1 MVTTTT
7 ITRYPWQPDSTK
19 TALRAIG
26 DLGAGLMGAL
36 KTQRGIHTETLM
48 TVVGALA
55 GFAAQN
61 AALTSITAATPS
73 VKPRSFAIVQ
83 STTGGIFL
91 FGDAINAFLFPEA
104 GSVLPLA
111 ALISGAALSAGAK
124 QEELPNLGEIAAHI
138 ASVVGTP
145 EFGKLR
151 VPPGV
156 SPQLEP
162 LAALRKFWPQTLAI
176 LARPPTKPLFR
187 QQEAPLQ
194 EIHWPI
200 ILGLVASQ
208 FIKMSQNALHA
219 RISAT
224 LVMESAVITSKV
236 DPETIEPGKWRI
248 PTGEGGPAIA
258 RLRK

>member
-1 MVTTTT
+1 MAINTP
-7 ITRYPWQPDSTK
+7 ITSYPWQPGSTK

-26 DLGAGLMGAL
+26 DLGVGLMSDL

-48 TVVGALA
+48 TVIGALA

-61 AALTSITAATPS
+61 AALNSIASRMPS
-73 VKPRSFAIVQ
+73 IKPGSLAIVQ
-83 STTGGIFL
+83 TKTGGIFL
-91 FGDAINAFLFPEA
+91 FGNAINAFLFPEL

-111 ALISGAALSAGAK
+111 ALVGGAALSAGAK
-124 QEELPNLGEIAAHI
+124 QDELPNLGEIAAHI

-156 SPQLEP
+156 VPQLEP
-162 LAALRKFWPQTLAI
+162 LAALSKFWPGTLNI
-176 LARPPTKPLFR
+176 LSRPPIKALFR
-187 QQEAPLQ
+187 RKEAPLQ

-208 FIKMSQNALHA
+208 SIKMSQNALHP
-219 RISAT
+219 RISAA
-224 LVMESAVITSKV
+224 LVMESAVITSKI

-248 PTGEGGPAIA
+248 ALNEDGPSIT
-258 RLRK
+258 RLK

>member
-1 MVTTTT
+1 MSTTTP
-7 ITRYPWQPDSTK
+7 ISSYPWQHDSTK

-26 DLGAGLMGAL
+26 DLGVGLMRDL

-61 AALTSITAATPS
+61 AALTSIAANKPPI
-73 VKPRSFAIVQ
+73 KPRSLAIAQ
-83 STTGGIFL
+83 PKAGGIFL
-91 FGDAINAFLFPEA
+91 FGDAINAFLFPES

-111 ALISGAALSAGAK
+111 AVVCGAALSAGAK

-156 SPQLEP
+156 APQLEP
-162 LAALRKFWPQTLAI
+162 VAALVKFWPQTLAI
-176 LARPPTKPLFR
+176 LARPPIKRLFR

-194 EIHWPI
+194 EIH
-200 ILGLVASQ
+200 
-208 FIKMSQNALHA
+208 
-219 RISAT
+219 
-224 LVMESAVITSKV
+224 
-236 DPETIEPGKWRI
+236 
-248 PTGEGGPAIA
+248 
-258 RLRK
+258 

>member
-1 MVTTTT
+1 MVATTT
-7 ITRYPWQPDSTK
+7 ITSYPWQPDSTA
-19 TALRAIG
+19 TANRAIG
-26 DLGAGLMGAL
+26 DLGVGLMNAL
-36 KTQRGIHTETLM
+36 KTQRGVHTETLM

-61 AALTSITAATPS
+61 AALTSITAATS
-73 VKPRSFAIVQ
+73 SAKPRSFAVVQ
-83 STTGGIFL
+83 TKTGGIFL
-91 FGDAINAFLFPEA
+91 FGDAINAYLFPEA

-111 ALISGAALSAGAK
+111 ALVSGAALSSGAK
-124 QEELPNLGEIAAHI
+124 QEELPNIGEIAAHI

-156 SPQLEP
+156 APQLEP

-176 LARPPTKPLFR
+176 LARPPPRPLFR
-187 QQEAPLQ
+187 RQEAPLQ

-208 FIKMSQNALHA
+208 FIRISQSALHA
-219 RISAT
+219 RISAA
-224 LVMESAVITSKV
+224 LVMESAVITSKI

-248 PTGEGGPAIA
+248 DTGESATPIT

>member
-1 MVTTTT
+1 MVTTRP
-7 ITRYPWQPDSTK
+7 ITSYPWQPDSTK

-26 DLGAGLMGAL
+26 DLGVGLMGAL

-61 AALTSITAATPS
+61 AALTCITAATPS
-73 VKPRSFAIVQ
+73 VKPRSFAIVKPK
-83 STTGGIFL
+83 TGGIFL

-156 SPQLEP
+156 APQLEP

-248 PTGEGGPAIA
+248 PTSEAAEPIT

>member
-1 MVTTTT
+1 MATTTT
-7 ITRYPWQPDSTK
+7 VTSYPWQPDSTK

-26 DLGAGLMGAL
+26 DLGVGLMNAL

-48 TVVGALA
+48 TVTGALA

-61 AALTSITAATPS
+61 AALNSITATAPS
-73 VKPRSFAIVQ
+73 TRPRSFAIAQ
-83 STTGGIFL
+83 TKTDGIFL

-111 ALISGAALSAGAK
+111 ALVSGAALSAGGK

-156 SPQLEP
+156 APQLEP
-162 LAALRKFWPQTLAI
+162 LAALRKFWLQTLNI
-176 LARPPTKPLFR
+176 LTRPPIKQLFR
-187 QQEAPLQ
+187 RQEVPLQ

-200 ILGLVASQ
+200 ILGLVASE
-208 FIKMSQNALHA
+208 FMRMSKSSLHP
-219 RISAT
+219 RISAAII
-224 LVMESAVITSKV
+224 MESAIITSKI
-236 DPETIEPGKWRI
+236 DPETLEPGKWRI
-248 PTGEGGPAIA
+248 PTGEAAEPIS

>member
-1 MVTTTT
+1 MATTP
-7 ITRYPWQPDSTK
+7 INSYPWQPDSTK

-26 DLGAGLMGAL
+26 DLGVGLMRDL

-61 AALTSITAATPS
+61 AALTSITAGIPS
-73 VKPRSFAIVQ
+73 IKPRSLAIAQ
-83 STTGGIFL
+83 PKAGGIFL
-91 FGDAINAFLFPEA
+91 FGDAINAFLFPES

-111 ALISGAALSAGAK
+111 ALIGGAALSAGAK

-156 SPQLEP
+156 APQLEP
-162 LAALRKFWPQTLAI
+162 LAALSKFWPRTLAI
-176 LARPPTKPLFR
+176 LARPPIKRLFR
-187 QQEAPLQ
+187 HQEAPLQ

-208 FIKMSQNALHA
+208 FIKMTKAALHP
-219 RISAT
+219 RISAA
-224 LVMESAVITSKV
+224 LVMESAVITSKI
-236 DPETIEPGKWRI
+236 DPETIDPGKWRI
-248 PTGEGGPAIA
+248 PTGEGGPTIA
-258 RLRK
+258 RLRP

>member
-1 MVTTTT
+1 MATT
-7 ITRYPWQPDSTK
+7 IRITSYPWQPDSTK

-26 DLGAGLMGAL
+26 DLGVGLMRDL

-61 AALTSITAATPS
+61 AALAFITAAIPS
-73 VKPRSFAIVQ
+73 IKARSLAIAQ
-83 STTGGIFL
+83 PKTGGIFL
-91 FGDAINAFLFPEA
+91 FGDAINAFLFQES

-111 ALISGAALSAGAK
+111 ALVGGAAVSAGAK
-124 QEELPNLGEIAAHI
+124 QEELPNIGEIAAHI

-156 SPQLEP
+156 APQLEP
-162 LAALRKFWPQTLAI
+162 LAALSKFWPRTLNI
-176 LARPPTKPLFR
+176 LARPPIKRLFR
-187 QQEAPLQ
+187 RQEAPLQ

-200 ILGLVASQ
+200 ILGLVASE
-208 FIKMSQNALHA
+208 FIRMSKAALHP
-219 RISAT
+219 RVSAA
-224 LVMESAVITSKV
+224 LVMESAVITSKI

-248 PTGEGGPAIA
+248 DASETGQAIT
-258 RLRK
+258 RLRR

>member
-1 MVTTTT
+1 MATAAP
-7 ITRYPWQPDSTK
+7 ITSYPWQPDSTK

-26 DLGAGLMGAL
+26 DLGVGLMGTL

-73 VKPRSFAIVQ
+73 VKPRSLAVVKPKA
-83 STTGGIFL
+83 GGTFL
-91 FGDAINAFLFPEA
+91 FGDTINAFLFPEV

-111 ALISGAALSAGAK
+111 ALIGGAALSAGAK
-124 QEELPNLGEIAAHI
+124 QEELPNLGEIASHI

-151 VPPGV
+151 VPSGV
-156 SPQLEP
+156 APQFEP

-176 LARPPTKPLFR
+176 LARPPIKPLFR
-187 QQEAPLQ
+187 QQEAPFQ

-208 FIKMSQNALHA
+208 FMKMSQNALHA
-219 RISAT
+219 RMSAT
-224 LVMESAVITSKV
+224 LVMESAVITSKIHP
-236 DPETIEPGKWRI
+236 DAIDPGKWRI
-248 PTGEGGPAIA
+248 PTAEGEPTVA
-258 RLRK
+258 RLRP

>member
-1 MVTTTT
+1 MATTTS
-7 ITRYPWQPDSTK
+7 ITSYPWQPGSTK

-26 DLGAGLMGAL
+26 DLGVGLMNAL

-48 TVVGALA
+48 TAVGALA

-61 AALTSITAATPS
+61 AALTSITAAIPS
-73 VKPRSFAIVQ
+73 VKPRSLAIVQ
-83 STTGGIFL
+83 PETGGIFL
-91 FGDAINAFLFPEA
+91 FGDAINAFLFQEA

-111 ALISGAALSAGAK
+111 ALIGGAALSAGAK
-124 QEELPNLGEIAAHI
+124 QEELPNIGEISSHI
-138 ASVVGTP
+138 ASVIGTP

-151 VPPGV
+151 APPGV
-156 SPQLEP
+156 APQLEP
-162 LAALRKFWPQTLAI
+162 LAALLKFWPQTFAV
-176 LARPPTKPLFR
+176 LARPPIKRLFR
-187 QQEAPLQ
+187 RQEAPLQ

-219 RISAT
+219 RIGAA
-224 LVMESAVITSKV
+224 LVMESAVITSKI
-236 DPETIEPGKWRI
+236 DPDTIDPGKWRI
-248 PTGEGGPAIA
+248 DTSETGQAIT

>member
-1 MVTTTT
+1 MPTSVR
-7 ITRYPWQPDSTK
+7 ITSYPWQPDSTK

-26 DLGAGLMGAL
+26 DLGTGLMRDL

-61 AALTSITAATPS
+61 AALTSITATTPS
-73 VKPRSFAIVQ
+73 VDLRSLAVAQ
-83 STTGGIFL
+83 PTGGGIFL
-91 FGDAINAFLFPEA
+91 FGDAINAFLFQDSE
-104 GSVLPLA
+104 SVLPLA
-111 ALISGAALSAGAK
+111 ALIGGAALSVGAR
-124 QEELPNLGEIAAHI
+124 QEELPNLGEIASHI

-151 VPPGV
+151 VPQGV
-156 SPQLEP
+156 APQLEP
-162 LAALRKFWPQTLAI
+162 LAALFRFWPQTLDI
-176 LARPPTKPLFR
+176 LARPPIKRLFGR
-187 QQEAPLQ
+187 QEAPCK

-200 ILGLVASQ
+200 ILGLVASE
-208 FIKMSQNALHA
+208 FIRMSKTALHP
-219 RISAT
+219 RISAA

-236 DPETIEPGKWRI
+236 DPESIDPGKWRI
-248 PTGEGGPAIA
+248 DPSDAAKPIT

>member
-1 MVTTTT
+1 MVTTAS
-7 ITRYPWQPDSTK
+7 ITSYPWQPDSTK

-26 DLGAGLMGAL
+26 DLGVGLMSAL

-61 AALTSITAATPS
+61 AALNSITAATPS
-73 VKPRSFAIVQ
+73 VKPRGLAIVQ
-83 STTGGIFL
+83 PTTGGIFL

-111 ALISGAALSAGAK
+111 ALVGGAALSAGAK
-124 QEELPNLGEIAAHI
+124 QEELPKIGEIAAHI
-138 ASVVGTP
+138 TSVVGTP
-145 EFGKLR
+145 ELGKLR

-156 SPQLEP
+156 APQLEP
-162 LAALRKFWPQTLAI
+162 LSALRKFWPQTLAI
-176 LARPPTKPLFR
+176 LARPPIKPLFR

-200 ILGLVASQ
+200 ILGLVGSQ

-248 PTGEGGPAIA
+248 QTGEGGPAIA